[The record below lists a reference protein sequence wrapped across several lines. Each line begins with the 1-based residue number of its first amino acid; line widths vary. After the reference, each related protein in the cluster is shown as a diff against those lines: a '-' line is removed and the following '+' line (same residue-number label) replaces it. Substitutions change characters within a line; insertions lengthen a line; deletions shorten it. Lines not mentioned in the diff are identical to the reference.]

1 MNIGIIGGGPA
12 GLYFALLMKQRFPS
26 YRVRVVEQN
35 SANAT
40 YGWGVVFSGRALSF
54 LHENDSTSYADIMTQ
69 MRSWDDQTIIHHG
82 EKVRIDGSAYSGIA
96 RLALLNILHE
106 HCQRHGVELVFNARL
121 ADMSSLADCD
131 LIVGADGVNSIVR
144 QQYETQ
150 FQPAIS
156 FLTNKYI
163 WYGTHQLFDT
173 LSLIFRSYEGGSFVA
188 HCYPYSETASTFIV
202 ECDAQTWT
210 RAGFAHLSEAESRAY
225 CERVFQ
231 DDLAG
236 HALLS
241 NKSAW
246 LNFKLVVN
254 RQWSYQNVVLLGDAL
269 RTVHFSIGSGT
280 RMALEDTIALYHA
293 FAEQQDVAE
302 ALASYEQQHRP
313 SVEKMLDIAAHSY
326 RWYENFSVAMALDP
340 LPFVYGY
347 MKRSGRIDDVIL
359 SQRAPHFM
367 TTYKAYL
374 DRKNRL

>member
-1 MNIGIIGGGPA
+1 MRIGIIGGGPA
-12 GLYFALLMKQRFPS
+12 GLYFALLMKKHHPTHEI
-26 YRVRVVEQN
+26 RVVEQN
-35 SANAT
+35 PTNAT

-54 LHENDSTSYADIMTQ
+54 LRENDAASFADIMAQ
-69 MRSWDDQTIIHHG
+69 MRTWDDMTIIHRG
-82 EKVRIDGSAYSGIA
+82 EKVRIDGSAYSGIT

-106 HCQRHGVELVFNARL
+106 HCQRHGVELVFNTRL
-121 ADMSSLADCD
+121 NDVPSLADCD
-131 LIVGADGVNSIVR
+131 LIVGADGVNSVVR
-144 QQYETQ
+144 QQYEAQ

-173 LSLIFRSYEGGSFVA
+173 LSLIFRRYEGGSFVA
-188 HCYPYSETASTFIV
+188 HCYPYSETTSTFIV

-236 HALLS
+236 HPLLS
-241 NKSAW
+241 NKSTW
-246 LNFKLVVN
+246 LNFKIVVN
-254 RQWSYQNVVLLGDAL
+254 RHWSYQNIVLLGDAL

-280 RMALEDTIALYHA
+280 RMALEDAIALYHT
-293 FAEQQDVAE
+293 FSEHPDVTE

-326 RWYENFSVAMALDP
+326 QWYENFSAAMALDP
-340 LPFVYGY
+340 FALVYGY

-359 SQRAPHFM
+359 RQRAPHFM
-367 TTYKAYL
+367 TIYKAYL
-374 DRKNRL
+374 DQRNRL